1 MKKLLL
7 ISLLSMLVSGCGP
20 HSASLVGNGV
30 ALVGTNDISRLA
42 LSKSTD
48 ILIKQKTGKT
58 TFDHLVSNNNFE
70 NSLRACEIHNSSELN
85 EIFFETLDEIDCIN
99 KTTHFEQFEP
109 S

>member
-1 MKKLLL
+1 MKKILF
-7 ISLLSMLVSGCGP
+7 ISLLSMLLSGCGP

-70 NSLRACEIHNSSELN
+70 NNLRTCEIHNSSELN
-85 EIFFETLDEIDCIN
+85 KIFFETLDQIDCVSEI
-99 KTTHFEQFEP
+99 THFEQFEP

>member
-1 MKKLLL
+1 MNKFLL
-7 ISLLSMLVSGCGP
+7 ISLIFLILNGCGP
-20 HSASLVGNGV
+20 HSSSIVGNGV
-30 ALVGTNDISRLA
+30 ALVGANDLSRLA

-48 ILIKQKTGKT
+48 IIIKQKTGKT

-85 EIFFETLDEIDCIN
+85 EIFFETLYEIDCIN

>member
-1 MKKLLL
+1 MKKVFLFIFLG
-7 ISLLSMLVSGCGP
+7 IITSGCYQSSLTMMGP
-20 HSASLVGNGV
+20 AAGASQGRMLQSSLTSAANY
-30 ALVGTNDISRLA
+30 A
-42 LSKSTD
+42 
-48 ILIKQKTGKT
+48 IKQKTGKT

>member
-1 MKKLLL
+1 MNKCLL
-7 ISLLSMLVSGCGP
+7 ISLIFLILNGCGP

-30 ALVGTNDISRLA
+30 ALVGANDLSRLA

-70 NSLRACEIHNSSELN
+70 NNLRTCEMHNSSELN
-85 EIFFETLDEIDCIN
+85 KIFFETLDEIDCVSEI
-99 KTTHFEQFEP
+99 THFEQFEP

>member
-1 MKKLLL
+1 MNKFLL
-7 ISLLSMLVSGCGP
+7 ISLLFLILNGCGP

-30 ALVGTNDISRLA
+30 ALVGANDLSRLA

>member
-1 MKKLLL
+1 MKKIFFIIL
-7 ISLLSMLVSGCGP
+7 IYLFVNGCGP

-48 ILIKQKTGKT
+48 ILIKQRTGKT
-58 TFDHLVSNNNFE
+58 TFDHIVSNNNFE
-70 NSLRACEIHNSSELN
+70 NKLRDCEIHNSSELN
-85 EIFFETLDEIDCIN
+85 EIFFKTLDEIDCSNEI
-99 KTTHFEQFEP
+99 THFEQFEP

>member
-1 MKKLLL
+1 MKTILF
-7 ISLLSMLVSGCGP
+7 ISLLSMLLSGCGP

-99 KTTHFEQFEP
+99 KTTHIEQFEP